1 MRAIASAVL
10 GSLLLTAI
18 PAAAELRHQGP
29 RVFIQLQTGRVEGE
43 LVDTLPDGYLVRIAS
58 GRSVKIPFAEVVSIQ
73 RGPERLPIPVVPV
86 GPKGTWTLEDRG
98 AFVSSTEHSGGVG
111 LGLGFGTA
119 IGAGSAVGG
128 SVGTT
133 VGGGSTTTTVQKRWL
148 VVREDGVRDVPAREL
163 IDKSGAEDLQKS
175 LKDVRDEVRG
185 ERVLAHVGYGLLEA
199 AGIAAAVVGAVYL
212 KRGSDI
218 NPKVSQ
224 DAESEQLQKYVIGSF
239 LTIVGVSIT
248 IDTPFRWYARGK
260 ELNTK
265 LDDVDRTPYVEA
277 FMKPERARTEVDR
290 HNRTLR

>member
-1 MRAIASAVL
+1 MRAIASFVL
-10 GSLLLTAI
+10 GSFLLTAT
-18 PAAAELRHQGP
+18 PAAAALRHQGP
-29 RVFIQLQTGRVEGE
+29 KVFIQLQSGRVEGE

-58 GRSVKIPFAEVVSIQ
+58 GRSIKIPFADVVSIQ
-73 RGPERLPIPVVPV
+73 RGVERTSVPVVPA

-98 AFVSSTEHSGGVG
+98 AFVSSTEHSSGVG
-111 LGLGFGTA
+111 LGIGLGTA
-119 IGAGSAVGG
+119 IGAGSSVGG

-148 VVREDGVRDVPAREL
+148 IVREDGVRDVPAREL
-163 IDKSGAEDLQKS
+163 IEKSGASDLQKS
-175 LKDVRDEVRG
+175 LTDARDEVRG

-212 KRGSDI
+212 KKGSDI
-218 NPKVSQ
+218 NPMGNP
-224 DAESEQLQKYVIGSF
+224 DRESEQIQKYVIGSF

-277 FMKPERARTEVDR
+277 FMKPERARTEVDK
-290 HNRTLR
+290 HNRALR